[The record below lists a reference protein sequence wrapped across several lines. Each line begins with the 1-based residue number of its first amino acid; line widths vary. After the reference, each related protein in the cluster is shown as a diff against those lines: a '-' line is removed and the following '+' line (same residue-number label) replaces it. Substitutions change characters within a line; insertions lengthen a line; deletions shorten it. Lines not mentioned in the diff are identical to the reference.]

1 MSEQKGTTDLSELST
16 LATLPMPSHISN
28 MRQAELHQVFQ
39 NLDSK
44 IQHFGKK
51 LEQHRKYGYDREGV
65 ETDVTSKC
73 HWICKAQQHPQI
85 RLQCIEQCTHP
96 IVHFE
101 KIQDV
106 EKDFPIDVQR
116 LRTDLNLRHTFER
129 HQRAPQSIQHTEAEA
144 ITISDI
150 YAMPIATVSLPEEAW
165 DRAMSV
171 MKDDKYQNQRH
182 ALVRNWYD
190 RARNYPPEAKEELS
204 RKIHRHD
211 SEHILFEEL
220 SALEDRYS
228 SKTSKKS

>member
-1 MSEQKGTTDLSELST
+1 MSDLSELSS
-16 LATLPMPSHISN
+16 LPMPSHISN

-39 NLDSK
+39 NLDQKILHFSK
-44 IQHFGKK
+44 T
-51 LEQHRKYGYDREGV
+51 LEKHRKYGFDREGG
-65 ETDVTSKC
+65 ETNVPSKC
-73 HWICKAQQHPQI
+73 HWICKAQQHPQV
-85 RLQCIEQCTHP
+85 RLQCIEQCTNP

-129 HQRAPQSIQHTEAEA
+129 HQRAPQTIQHTQAEA
-144 ITISDI
+144 IDIADI

-165 DRAMSV
+165 DRAMTV
-171 MKDDKYQNQRH
+171 MKDDQFTDQRH
-182 ALVRNWYD
+182 ALVRNWQD
-190 RARNYPPEAKEELS
+190 RSRNYPPEAKEELS

-220 SALEDRYS
+220 SALE
-228 SKTSKKS
+228 KKR